1 MSPATPFG
9 YRAIAPYLVMNRVG
23 SSLPNCSGTPVALKR
38 SVRDFD
44 RSIASDIISGV
55 AVRGTFLAVDVDVDV
70 DVDVVC
76 ADVGRP
82 AMANAAA
89 IVTAPAMARLRGT

>member
-1 MSPATPFG
+1 
-9 YRAIAPYLVMNRVG
+9 MNRVG

-55 AVRGTFLAVDVDVDV
+55 AVRGTFLAVDVD
-70 DVDVVC
+70 
-76 ADVGRP
+76 P
-82 AMANAAA
+82 SMS
-89 IVTAPAMARLRGT
+89 TMTLTSFAPMWAGQRWRMLQLS